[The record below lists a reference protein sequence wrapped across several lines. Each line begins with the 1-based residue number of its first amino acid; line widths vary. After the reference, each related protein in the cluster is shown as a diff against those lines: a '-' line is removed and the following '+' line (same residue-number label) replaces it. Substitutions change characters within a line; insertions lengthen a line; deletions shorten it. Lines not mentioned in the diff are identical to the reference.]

1 MTSNGFGQ
9 DQIEYTVT
17 ITWKH
22 GFTHSYEQKL
32 NDKQLVSEQERIENL
47 RWVES
52 VEFLPLT

>member
-1 MTSNGFGQ
+1 MTNGFGQ
-9 DQIEYTVT
+9 AQQIYTVT

-22 GFTHSYEQKL
+22 GFKHSYEQKL
-32 NDKQLVSEQERIENL
+32 NDKQLESEQERIENL